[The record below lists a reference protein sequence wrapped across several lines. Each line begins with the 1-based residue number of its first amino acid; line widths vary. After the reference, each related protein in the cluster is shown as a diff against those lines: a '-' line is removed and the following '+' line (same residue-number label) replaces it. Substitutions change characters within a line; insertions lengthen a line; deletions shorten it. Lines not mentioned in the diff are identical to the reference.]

1 MDIIWNKHLLLY
13 LWSDFSEYTR
23 NYSDNTQASIEMFTK
38 NFIRLALL
46 YIWICKNSYLLQVV
60 HMKCLE
66 FIISFPTLMW
76 FYVFRNWFFA
86 FMFLS
91 SDMKNSRILNKKYKK
106 GVNMLLLT
114 TSLFLWYLF
123 SILWLNQSKRR
134 FDQMQFPIS
143 FSIFGL
149 HQTYAI
155 SQDSFE

>member
-38 NFIRLALL
+38 NSIRLALL

-91 SDMKNSRILNKKYKK
+91 SDIKNSRILNKNKK
-106 GVNMLLLT
+106 KRREYVASNYI
-114 TSLFLWYLF
+114 SLFMIFIFNFVVKSIEKEIRSNAVFNFIFHFWSTSNICYF
-123 SILWLNQSKRR
+123 SR
-134 FDQMQFPIS
+134 
-143 FSIFGL
+143 
-149 HQTYAI
+149 
-155 SQDSFE
+155 